1 MAAGLFGAL
10 GAIGD
15 TGNQVA
21 EGNQLAHEEIARRLA
36 EQQAQQTTTL
46 NQQRIKQQIAQGAQ
60 NMQLAKQPVALGTPY
75 VSKGKTYQRFQDPF
89 SGKVTEQE
97 LPGGTAETDQEKAYR
112 GLTAIG
118 TSPEDAAQAV
128 VAKYQGKESTITVN
142 QPGADSPTG
151 AWIIV
156 KDKYSGQELWRTP
169 GSPSRTTLP
178 VATDTDS
185 RDPITGLWTHRHSV
199 RQPLLPGTGVP
210 LGGATGRYG
219 APQTPL
225 AAVRGAVGL
234 PAAAASQGGAPAPQ
248 GGPVSRP
255 IATPGNPANPLSP
268 PATQGATS
276 IGPYKGIQFA
286 PDGTAALPPRAGIT
300 DSMRAL
306 AENLINGGDAN
317 KIPARYRGLVESIA
331 KNVYGWK
338 GQGSLTPAQQMQ
350 IEQVDNSLS
359 TLSQD
364 KFLKLFDSTATRL
377 WMATVPLDPPSQG
390 GAAGLTAA
398 LHRGM
403 VPQAGAEYLN
413 ALTRLRGVITGIRSF
428 TGANN
433 SNATADRLL
442 AELPN
447 FTNTKNAADA
457 RNKLE
462 KLRQE
467 IAIIKK
473 LGFYLPDSQSP
484 VARDLDGTDK
494 DDGSKSAAAPAPPAA
509 AAHDDEATRIL
520 EQAGVIPKS
529 GKVP

>member
-1 MAAGLFGAL
+1 MAAGFFGAL

-36 EQQAQQTTTL
+36 ESQAQQTTTL
-46 NQQRIKQQIAQGAQ
+46 NQQRIKQQIEQGAQ
-60 NMQLAKQPVALGTPY
+60 TLKQGRQPVALGQPY
-75 VSKGKTYQRFQDPF
+75 VANGKMMQRYQDPDTGAF
-89 SGKVTEQE
+89 SVKE
-97 LPGGTAETDQEKAYR
+97 LPGGLPETPEQEAFR
-112 GLTAIG
+112 GLMSLPGMT
-118 TSPEDAAQAV
+118 PENAAQTV
-128 VAKYQGKESTITVN
+128 VSKYQGKEATITVN

-178 VATDTDS
+178 VATDTES
-185 RDPITGLWTHRHSV
+185 RDPVTGLVTTRHSV
-199 RQPLLPGTGVP
+199 RQPLLPGGGVP
-210 LGGATGRYG
+210 LNGATGRYG
-219 APQTPL
+219 APQTAL
-225 AAVRGAVGL
+225 GAVRGAVGL
-234 PAAAASQGGAPAPQ
+234 PAAAAPQGGQPAPQ
-248 GGPVSRP
+248 GGTVSRP
-255 IATPGNPANPLSP
+255 TATPGNPAIAPPP
-268 PATQGATS
+268 PATPGTTS

-350 IEQVDNSLS
+350 IEQVDNSLA

-390 GAAGLTAA
+390 GAAGLAAA
-398 LHRGM
+398 LHRGT

-494 DDGSKSAAAPAPPAA
+494 DDSKSAAPPAA